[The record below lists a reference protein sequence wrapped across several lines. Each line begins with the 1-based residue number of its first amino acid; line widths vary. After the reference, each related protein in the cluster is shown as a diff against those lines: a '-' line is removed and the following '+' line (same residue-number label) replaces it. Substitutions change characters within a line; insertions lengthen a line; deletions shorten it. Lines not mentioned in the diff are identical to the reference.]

1 MKTFHPTFD
10 KLSSEL
16 TPQQLIDILSLE
28 HLQNFTFLQKITFG
42 LVVKLNSRLELKS
55 AELEKF
61 KFREGNASKWS
72 ENQQKWQYLP

>member
-1 MKTFHPTFD
+1 MKPFHSPFD

-16 TPQQLIDILSLE
+16 TPQQLIDISGLK
-28 HLQNFTFLQKITFG
+28 HFRNFTFLQKVTFG

-61 KFREGNASKWS
+61 KFREGNVTKWS
-72 ENQQKWQYLP
+72 ENQQKW

>member
-1 MKTFHPTFD
+1 MKPFHSPFD

-16 TPQQLIDILSLE
+16 TPQQLTDVLSLE
-28 HLQNFTFLQKITFG
+28 HMQNFTFLQKITFG

-61 KFREGNASKWS
+61 NFREGKAPKLS
-72 ENQQKWQYLP
+72 ENQQKW

>member
-1 MKTFHPTFD
+1 MTPFHSTFD
-10 KLSSEL
+10 KLSFEL
-16 TPQQLIDILSLE
+16 TPQWLIDILSLQ

-61 KFREGNASKWS
+61 NFREGKAPKLS
-72 ENQQKWQYLP
+72 ENQQKW